1 MEVISIF
8 VMFIFVNMNDTSDR
22 LTQYVP
28 MESLS
33 SCMKEVRTL
42 KKDRDFPKD
51 AFCGQALVE
60 FKDGQVITLHNEMP
74 ENAVLVNKEIT
85 KEALSD
91 WTKRAKEKWKKL
103 K

>member
-1 MEVISIF
+1 MSKTLITLDGPSGVGKTTIGKRLASELNFEFFSSGLLYRVI
-8 VMFIFVNMNDTSDR
+8 
-22 LTQYVP
+22 
-28 MESLS
+28 
-33 SCMKEVRTL
+33 
-42 KKDRDFPKD
+42 
-51 AFCGQALVE
+51 A
-60 FKDGQVITLHNEMP
+60 LHNEMP